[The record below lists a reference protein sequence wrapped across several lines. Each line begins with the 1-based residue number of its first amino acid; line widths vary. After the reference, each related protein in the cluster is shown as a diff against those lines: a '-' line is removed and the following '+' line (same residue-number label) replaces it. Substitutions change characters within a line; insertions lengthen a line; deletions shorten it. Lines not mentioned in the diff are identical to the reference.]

1 MRIAAGTR
9 RPRRLGALWL
19 TGLVLLG
26 ACGSGSS
33 TVPVSGAPS
42 LASYR
47 SCLQQHGVIFPTGT
61 PTPGEPRPIHDRA
74 TVKAFKRA
82 LKTCAPLRP
91 PGAAL
96 RPYGLRA
103 QSRQSFARCMA
114 DHGVPLPTQT
124 GPASPPPGGLQPSD
138 SPTAP
143 RGGLL
148 TGLDRNDPATKA
160 ALEACRSYLAVPT
173 TAPAVAPSGTPAP

>member
-1 MRIAAGTR
+1 MSIAAGTG

-19 TGLVLLG
+19 TALVLLA
-26 ACGSGSS
+26 ACGGGSPP
-33 TVPVSGAPS
+33 VPVSGAPS
-42 LASYR
+42 LADYR
-47 SCLQQHGVIFPTGT
+47 SCLQQHGVTFPTGT

-74 TVKAFKRA
+74 TVRAFKKARM
-82 LKTCAPLRP
+82 TCAPLRP

-103 QSRQSFARCMA
+103 QSRHSFARCMA
-114 DHGVPLPTQT
+114 DHGVPLPRPTEQ
-124 GPASPPPGGLQPSD
+124 ASPPPGELQPSD

-148 TGLDRNDPATKA
+148 TGLDRNDPTTKA

-173 TAPAVAPSGTPAP
+173 TAPAVVPSATPAP